1 MAERGGLAARLGLMG
16 SYLRGEARPVV
27 GVAAVLVVSQVVP
40 LAGPLLVKSF
50 VDRARAGA
58 GAAELVVIAGAYLGV
73 ALVSQ
78 ALAVAATWLGTALA
92 WRVCDRIRADVA
104 SHLLALDYAWLS
116 RRTPGE
122 LIQRADD
129 DITGMSQFYS
139 QVVLQVVAGLMLMVG
154 VVAIVWTQSWLAGVV
169 LAAFVMVAVVVMHR
183 AQAASVPSG
192 VADRQATAE
201 LLGAVEERLA
211 GLDDLRANGGGEHAR
226 RRFHEQS
233 ASAYRVAL
241 RAVFAAGSGMSFVY
255 LTFALGTA
263 ALLAVGIWLYHHREV
278 SLGTLFLLF
287 QSMQLVRVALQKTAD
302 QLRDVQRAGGG
313 AGRIGELL
321 ALRPRMKFGPVAG
334 PVARLAGIELRDV
347 GFAYQEGPPVLSGID
362 IAVPPGSV
370 LGVVGRTGSG
380 KTTIARLLAR
390 LYDPVSGSVSVGGV
404 DLRRLSAPALRRTVG
419 FVTQDV
425 QLFRSS
431 VRDNLTLFGPEVPD
445 DDLLAALEAL
455 DLASWLHRLPDGL
468 DTVLGPGAVGL
479 SAGEAQLLALGRVL
493 LADPAVVVLDEA
505 SSRLDPVTEARIDR
519 AVGRLLRDR
528 TGVVIAHRPRTLD
541 WADTVVVVDQGRVV
555 EWGRRVDLESDV
567 QSRFSRLVTAG
578 RRLAG

>member
-1 MAERGGLAARLGLMG
+1 MMG

-58 GAAELVVIAGAYLGV
+58 GAAGLVVLAGAYLGV
-73 ALVSQ
+73 ALASQ
-78 ALAVAATWLGTALA
+78 GLAVAATWLGTRLA

-104 SHLLALDYAWLS
+104 AHLLSLDYAWLS

-129 DITGMSQFYS
+129 DITGMSQFYA

-154 VVAIVWTQSWLAGVV
+154 VVAVVWSQSWLAGIV
-169 LAAFVMVAVVVMHR
+169 LAAFVVVAIVVMHR

-233 ASAYRVAL
+233 ASAYRVAV
-241 RAVFAAGSGMSFVY
+241 RAVLAAGTGMSVVY
-255 LTFALGTA
+255 LTFAVGTA
-263 ALLAVGIWLYHHREV
+263 ALLAVGIWLYHHHEV
-278 SLGTLFLLF
+278 TLGTLFLLF

-321 ALRPRMKFGPVAG
+321 ALRPRMTFGPECS
-334 PVARLAGIELRDV
+334 PVERPAEVVLRDV
-347 GFAYQEGPPVLSGID
+347 GFAYQDGPPVLSGID
-362 IAVPPGSV
+362 IDVPAGSV

-390 LYDPVSGSVSVGGV
+390 LYDPVSGSVAVGGV

-431 VRDNLTLFGPEVPD
+431 VRDNLTMFGGEEGD
-445 DDLLAALEAL
+445 DDLVAVLEAL
-455 DLASWLHRLPDGL
+455 DLGAWLERLPDGL

-505 SSRLDPVTEARIDR
+505 SSRLDPMTEARIDR
-519 AVGRLLRDR
+519 AVGRLLLGR
-528 TGVVIAHRPRTLD
+528 TGVVIAHRPHTLER
-541 WADTVVVVDQGRVV
+541 ADTVVVVDRGRMV
-555 EWGRRVDLESDV
+555 EWGRRVDLEADAR
-567 QSRFSRLVTAG
+567 SRFGRLVAAG
-578 RRLAG
+578 ERWAG